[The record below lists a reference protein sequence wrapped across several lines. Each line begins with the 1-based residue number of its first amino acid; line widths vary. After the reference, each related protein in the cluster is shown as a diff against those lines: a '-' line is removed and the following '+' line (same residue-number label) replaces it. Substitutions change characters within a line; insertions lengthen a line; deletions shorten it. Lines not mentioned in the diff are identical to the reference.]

1 MLMNRHLALLL
12 SVVVC
17 CVAVA
22 ATPAGAQ
29 YRPQSDAA
37 IRQATAQVSAPA
49 RAELRGTVTDDRG
62 VPLTGV
68 VVSALGS
75 TSAFAVSDN
84 EGRFAFRDVSYGPYL
99 VRAHLQGHLAAR
111 AVLVQVSGV
120 SKTMATVVLT
130 RRAAADEPAPVLA
143 AGVGAVGG
151 GAEESDVGETE
162 DHDHGEVA
170 WRLRHLKRS
179 VLKDVDAGLITAS
192 DDGGGSFLGDTLSGL
207 GRAAGSPARLA
218 ASLFSGVPVTGQ
230 VDFLT
235 STSFD
240 QPQDLLSMQPK
251 GVAFVSLEAP
261 TGEGRWAMRAAVMQ
275 GDLSSWVV
283 AGSYRRAPTAHRY
296 EAAVSYGTQ
305 RYQGV
310 NIEPLPLVAGAG
322 RSVGAIRVYDNW
334 TISPRLAVRYGAKYA
349 HHDYLA
355 QPSLL
360 SPSASVT
367 LTPFEGDSLRVRAA
381 VSRQTLAP
389 GAAEFVPPPS
399 GPWLPPER
407 TFSFIAGRGFTTEQ
421 AEHVEIAAER
431 QWGQIV
437 AEVRAFRQT
446 VDDQSVTVFEAGL
459 PGVSAVRPGH
469 YFVASA
475 GDFDA
480 TGWGVGARHATEAGT
495 RASIEYTN
503 VEARWIRRGPG
514 AELFGL
520 VAGAI
525 PGEAERVHD
534 LTASLEGVLPVTD
547 TRLFVVYKLNSSF
560 ADAGAQA
567 GAGARFD
574 LRVNQA
580 LPFLDFSGA
589 RWEMLVALRSLF
601 SDDLADGS
609 VYDEL
614 LVVQSPKRMVG
625 GVAVKF

>member
-1 MLMNRHLALLL
+1 MNRHLTPLR
-12 SVVVC
+12 SVVVF

-22 ATPAGAQ
+22 ATPAAAQ
-29 YRPQSDAA
+29 HRPQSGAV
-37 IRQATAQVSAPA
+37 IQRATAQVSAPA
-49 RAELRGTVTDDRG
+49 RAELRGAVTDDRG
-62 VPLTGV
+62 VPLAGV

-75 TSAFAVSDN
+75 ASVFAVSDS
-84 EGRFAFRDVSYGPYL
+84 EGQFTFRDISYGPYL
-99 VRAHLQGHLAAR
+99 IRAHLQDHLAAP
-111 AVLVQVSGV
+111 AVLVQVNRV
-120 SKTMATVVLT
+120 SESMATVVLT
-130 RRAAADEPAPVLA
+130 RRAVADGPAPVLA
-143 AGVGAVGG
+143 AGVGPAD
-151 GAEESDVGETE
+151 GALEVADVGETR

-192 DDGGGSFLGDTLSGL
+192 DDGGSLLGDTLNGL

-240 QPQDLLSMQPK
+240 RLQDLLSMEPR

-275 GDLSSWVV
+275 GDLSSWVI
-283 AGSYRRAPTAHRY
+283 AGSYRRAPTEHTY
-296 EAAVSYGTQ
+296 EAGVSYGTQ

-310 NIEPLPLVAGAG
+310 GIERLPLVADAG

-349 HHDYLA
+349 HYDYLA
-355 QPSLL
+355 SPSLL

-367 LTPFEGDSLRVRAA
+367 LTPFDGDNLRVRAA
-381 VSRQTLAP
+381 VSRRTVAP

-407 TFSFIAGRGFTTEQ
+407 TFSSIAGRGFATER
-421 AEHVEIAAER
+421 ADHLEIAAER

-437 AEVRAFRQT
+437 AEVRAFRQN
-446 VDDQSVTVFEAGL
+446 VDDQSVTIFEAGL
-459 PGVSAVRPGH
+459 PRVSAVRPGH

-480 TGWGVGARHATEAGT
+480 RGWGVGVRRATEAGT
-495 RASIEYTN
+495 RASVEYTN
-503 VEARWIRRGPG
+503 VEARWVRRGPG
-514 AELFGL
+514 AELLGL
-520 VAGAI
+520 VTGSV
-525 PGEAERVHD
+525 PDDTERVHD
-534 LTASLEGVLPVTD
+534 LTASLEGVLPITE
-547 TRLFVVYKLNSSF
+547 TRVFVVYKINSSF

-567 GAGARFD
+567 GAGVRFD
-574 LRVNQA
+574 LQVNQA
-580 LPFLDFSGA
+580 LPFLNFSGA
-589 RWEMLVALRSLF
+589 RWEMLVAVRSLF
-601 SDDLADGS
+601 SDDLAEAS
-609 VYDEL
+609 AYDEL